1 MRYAK
6 FLWSEQ
12 RQKFNRKLHT
22 YEKRRFNGKDFKSYD
37 YLRNEIEKY
46 VKWYTEDW
54 IKTKLNGMSP
64 VIYRLHSA

>member
-1 MRYAK
+1 M
-6 FLWSEQ
+6 
-12 RQKFNRKLHT
+12 
-22 YEKRRFNGKDFKSYD
+22 
-37 YLRNEIEKY
+37 RNEIEKY